1 MKSRFHAIP
10 VLAGAFF
17 YAALVLSPGSAAFA
31 ADELQINVILALT
44 GPGAFLGQGEQQAL
58 QLAQKTVNDAG
69 GISGR
74 PVSFV
79 FHDDQTNPQIAVQLA
94 TDLIAAKPAVIL
106 GSSLVA
112 SCRAMMPLM
121 TDGPVM
127 YCFSP
132 GIHPDPG
139 GYVFTASTSTLDLAD
154 AAIRYFRMRG
164 WKRVALIF
172 STDASGQDAE
182 KGIDAIL
189 QKPENTDVKVV
200 AREHFNPGDVTVSAQ
215 IARIKDSRPQALV
228 AWSTGAAVANVF
240 RGIQQAGLDIPVA
253 TTDGNMTYAQMNQ
266 YKDFLPRQ
274 LYIPAAQWAVRDP
287 TLLSAAV
294 AAKNQVFYKTFEDS
308 GAQPDIA
315 SSLGWEPAMLVIDTL
330 KKIGAG
336 ADAGQLRTALS
347 QIKTYAGVDGVY
359 DFTAT
364 PQRGLDVS
372 DTVVTRWAPV
382 KNIWEV
388 VSKPTGIPLN

>member
-1 MKSRFHAIP
+1 MKSVFHAIP
-10 VLAGAFF
+10 AWAGAIFC
-17 YAALVLSPGSAAFA
+17 AALALSPGTAAHA
-31 ADELQINVILALT
+31 ADEYQIHVILALT
-44 GPGAFLGQGEQQAL
+44 GPGAFLGHGEQQAL
-58 QLAQKTVNDAG
+58 QLAEKTLNDSG

-74 PVSFV
+74 PISFV
-79 FHDDQTNPQIAVQLA
+79 FHDDETNPQTAVQLA
-94 TDLIAAKPAVIL
+94 NDLIASKPAVIL

-121 TDGPVM
+121 IDGPVM

-164 WKRVALIF
+164 WKRLALIF

-182 KGIDAIL
+182 KGIDDIL
-189 QKPENTDVKVV
+189 QKPENQDVKAV

-215 IARIKDSRPQALV
+215 IARIKDARPQALI
-228 AWSTGAAVANVF
+228 AWSTGASVATVF
-240 RGIQQAGLDIPVA
+240 RGIEQAGLDIPIA
-253 TTDGNMTYAQMNQ
+253 TTDGNMTYEQMNR

-287 TLLSAAV
+287 ALLNPAV
-294 AAKNQVFYKTFEDS
+294 AAKNRLFYKTYEDS

-336 ADAGQLRTALS
+336 ADAGQLRMALS
-347 QIKTYAGVDGVY
+347 QIKTYAGIDGVY
-359 DFTAT
+359 DFTAA